1 MYLALAALGG
11 LGLPEMIV
19 VLLLYGAMLA
29 VPIWAFWKFYQV
41 FSRIAN
47 ELAEIKQVL
56 RDGKPV

>member
-11 LGLPEMIV
+11 LGFPEMIV
-19 VLLLYGAMLA
+19 ALVLWAA
-29 VPIWAFWKFYQV
+29 VPLWVLWEFYRV

-56 RDGKPV
+56 REGKPL